1 MAAATA
7 EKASS
12 PTAAGRV
19 LSNHEEDPMTTYRQL
34 TLDERYQI
42 QALIRLGCSQA
53 EIARQLS
60 RHPSTIAREFRRN
73 HALRSGPD
81 RLMHQVYVAEQADNQ
96 AKRRRKE
103 TGVGRR
109 KIRGALQELVEAKL
123 RLGWSP
129 EQISGRLQME
139 GPTTLSFET
148 IYQHVLRD
156 ETGLRYCL
164 RFGGYKPYD
173 ARFKKSK
180 CAELTRG
187 WRKLL
192 DERPAGANERTELGH
207 WERDLVEGPR
217 SASGALLTIVDRR
230 SRFTCVR
237 FVPSKHADVVGE
249 ITMEALA
256 PHKAITKTLTN
267 DNGREFQRGKQF
279 EEHFGIPVFYTAP
292 SSPWQRG
299 TVENTNGLVRQYFR
313 KGMDPENAKEW
324 YPKAIEETL
333 NHRPRK
339 TLGYRTPHEVL
350 FDEKTGLMNSQ
361 SQFGL
366 EFSLAS

>member
-1 MAAATA
+1 
-7 EKASS
+7 
-12 PTAAGRV
+12 
-19 LSNHEEDPMTTYRQL
+19 MTTYRQL

-42 QALIRLGCSQA
+42 QSMIVLRLTQA
-53 EIARQLS
+53 EIARQLG
-60 RHPSTIAREFRRN
+60 RHPSTIAREVRRN
-73 HALRSGPD
+73 YAMRFAAGNGPK
-81 RLMHQVYVAEQADNQ
+81 QVYVAAQANNQ
-96 AKRRRKE
+96 AKRRRAA
-103 TGVGRR
+103 TGAARR
-109 KIRGALQELVEAKL
+109 KIQGALQELVEAKL

-129 EQISGRLQME
+129 EQISGRLQIE
-139 GPTTLSFET
+139 GPTTLAFET

-173 ARFKKSK
+173 TRFKKSK

-217 SASGALLTIVDRR
+217 SGGGALLTIVDRK

-237 FVPSKHADVVGE
+237 YVPSKHADIVAE
-249 ITMEALA
+249 TTMSALA

-267 DNGREFQRGKQF
+267 DNGMEFQRGKQF
-279 EEHFGIPVFYTAP
+279 EERFAIPVFYTEP

-313 KGMDPENAKEW
+313 KGMNPSRTKDWLPRAL
-324 YPKAIEETL
+324 EETL

-339 TLGYRTPHEVL
+339 TLGYLTPHEVL
-350 FDEKTGLMNSQ
+350 FEEKTGLMNSQ

-366 EFSLAS
+366 EFSLRN

>member
-1 MAAATA
+1 VAESTA

-12 PTAAGRV
+12 PTEAGRV
-19 LSNHEEDPMTTYRQL
+19 LNNHEEDPMTTYRQL

-42 QALIRLGCSQA
+42 QSLIRLGVSQA
-53 EIARQLS
+53 EIARQLG
-60 RHPSTIAREFRRN
+60 RHPSTIARECRRN
-73 HALRSGPD
+73 QA
-81 RLMHQVYVAEQADNQ
+81 HQVYVAERAHNQ
-96 AKRRRKE
+96 AKRRRAQ
-103 TGVGRR
+103 TGAGRR

-192 DERPAGANERTELGH
+192 DERPTGANERTELGH

-217 SASGALLTIVDRR
+217 SASGALLTIVDRK

-237 FVPSKHADVVGE
+237 FVPSKHADVVAE

-256 PHKAITKTLTN
+256 PHKAMTKTLTN

-279 EEHFGIPVFYTAP
+279 EERFGIPVFYTAP

-313 KGMDPENAKEW
+313 KGMDPAKAKDW
-324 YPKAIEETL
+324 YPRAIEETL

-339 TLGYRTPHEVL
+339 TLGYRTPYEVV
-350 FDEKTGLMNSQ
+350 FDEKTALMNSQ

-366 EFSLAS
+366 EFRSSS